1 MLELNLKRIFK
12 ARGIDMPYKFLVKNG
27 FVPFTAH
34 KYKNGKVEHMRLDH
48 IEKLCILLNCTP
60 NEMFEWT
67 PDDLLDDR
75 KDNPLQKIR
84 KREKKLEIS
93 KILSRMS
100 LEKLEE
106 IEKMLQTEAPP
117 AEEGELRIPK
127 TKRAKAKAET
137 RTEPEIEPA
146 TEELAPVEEPEA
158 LPEEV
163 NTESGEEDFE
173 TFEDVADAILE
184 QQRLQEEQLQQVIA
198 ERKPVKRK
206 QGKVKEEGLL
216 LFPGESE

>member
-60 NEMFEWT
+60 NELFEWT

-84 KREKKLEIS
+84 KRDKKLEIS

-106 IEKMLQTEAPP
+106 VEKMLQTEAPP
-117 AEEGELRIPK
+117 PVEGELRIPK

-137 RTEPEIEPA
+137 ETVAQQEPA
-146 TEELAPVEEPEA
+146 LEPAIEELETEAETDTQEP
-158 LPEEV
+158 
-163 NTESGEEDFE
+163 EEDFE

-184 QQRLQEEQLQQVIA
+184 QQRLQEEKLEQLKA
-198 ERKPVKRK
+198 ERKPLKRRQQK
-206 QGKVKEEGLL
+206 EKKEEGLL
-216 LFPGESE
+216 LFPNRDE

>member
-117 AEEGELRIPK
+117 AVEGELRIPK
-127 TKRAKAKAET
+127 TKRAKAKADT
-137 RTEPEIEPA
+137 RVEPEIEPT
-146 TEELAPVEEPEA
+146 TEELASVEVPEA

-163 NTESGEEDFE
+163 NTETGEEDFE

-184 QQRLQEEQLQQVIA
+184 QQRLQEEQLKQA
-198 ERKPVKRK
+198 ERKPVKRRQQK
-206 QGKVKEEGLL
+206 EKKEEGLL
-216 LFPGESE
+216 LFPNGDE

>member
-34 KYKNGKVEHMRLDH
+34 KYKNGKVEHIRLDH

-60 NEMFEWT
+60 NELFEWT

-106 IEKMLQTEAPP
+106 VEKMLQTEAPP
-117 AEEGELRIPK
+117 PVEGELRIPK
-127 TKRAKAKAET
+127 TKRAKAKAEAET
-137 RTEPEIEPA
+137 VAQQEPA
-146 TEELAPVEEPEA
+146 PEPAVEELEPEA
-158 LPEEV
+158 ETDTQEP
-163 NTESGEEDFE
+163 EEDFE

-184 QQRLQEEQLQQVIA
+184 QERLQKEQLEQVKA
-198 ERKPVKRK
+198 ERKPLKRR
-206 QGKVKEEGLL
+206 QLKEKKEDGLL
-216 LFPGESE
+216 LFPDSTD